1 MSGRRVAR
9 IILTLVFVGLIA
21 SPVIMKRLAARREVA
36 QANADAR
43 SSLARH
49 GFYLQEVSEASGI
62 NFVHQSPALDPK
74 LERIM
79 PEVASMGAGVSIVD
93 FDRDGFSDIYVT
105 NSAIGSKNALY
116 RNLEMVRS
124 KTRRR
129 NWVSQTLIRTARAFR
144 WARSGVTTTTTV
156 TTICFLSNGG
166 AQNCSTTIEGHGFT
180 HVTEQAGMPTWVQ
193 RQHCDLV

>member
-1 MSGRRVAR
+1 MGDGWIKDGDFNSTFSKTVLPLPYHAKDLYVIPPGKLEDEWVYKQHPEDWQKISHSLCDPSGLPKLFAEPITQMSGRRVAR

-93 FDRDGFSDIYVT
+93 FDRD
-105 NSAIGSKNALY
+105 
-116 RNLEMVRS
+116 
-124 KTRRR
+124 
-129 NWVSQTLIRTARAFR
+129 W
-144 WARSGVTTTTTV
+144 
-156 TTICFLSNGG
+156 FL
-166 AQNCSTTIEGHGFT
+166 
-180 HVTEQAGMPTWVQ
+180 
-193 RQHCDLV
+193 